1 MLFGI
6 LKLLWMAKKQKEI
19 VMTNNLLNLKKD
31 LKSFAKKCKDFK
43 YTDSA
48 LLTFLLN
55 GMLISTGEMFAET
68 VTKSQINNQVSQIN
82 T

>member
-1 MLFGI
+1 
-6 LKLLWMAKKQKEI
+6 MAKKQKEI

-48 LLTFLLN
+48 LLTFLF
-55 GMLISTGEMFAET
+55 I
-68 VTKSQINNQVSQIN
+68 
-82 T
+82 

>member
-1 MLFGI
+1 
-6 LKLLWMAKKQKEI
+6 MAKKQKEI

-48 LLTFLLN
+48 LLTFLLTWN
-55 GMLISTGEMFAET
+55 
-68 VTKSQINNQVSQIN
+68 
-82 T
+82 

>member
-55 GMLISTGEMFAET
+55 GMLQKLWQTHRLIIKLVRLTP
-68 VTKSQINNQVSQIN
+68 Q
-82 T
+82 